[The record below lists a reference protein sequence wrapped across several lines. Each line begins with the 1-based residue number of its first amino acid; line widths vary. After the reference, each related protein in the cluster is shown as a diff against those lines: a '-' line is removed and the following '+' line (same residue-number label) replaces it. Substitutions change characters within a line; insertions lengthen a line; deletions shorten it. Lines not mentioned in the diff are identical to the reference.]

1 MSEPRE
7 PLYKSGW
14 LSERIAEVVTNTP
27 EDRRPRLTGA

>member
-14 LSERIAEVVTNTP
+14 LSERIAEVVATH
-27 EDRRPRLTGA
+27 RRTDAPG